1 MAENIFQK
9 IQELRSA
16 AAIPARGRAAQDWF
30 RKTVRNLYGDR
41 SLSGREQFLQ
51 AEDAKLI
58 SRASVARTGKLFM
71 FVYDP
76 KLKKKLPYY
85 DRFPL
90 IFVLEVRGGGLL
102 GLNMHYLPV
111 TLRLKLFNQLIV
123 LLNNQNMDDETRLR
137 LSYKVIK
144 NASKYQ
150 SALSLI
156 REYKAKYI
164 RSKLLEVQPQDW
176 EIVMFLPTET
186 FRKSGKHT
194 IWAATRKEIREGN
207 KKRALAAQKKREKV
221 RTDRQTRLDEIVE
234 QERKKRRR

>member
-9 IQELRSA
+9 IQELRSD

-30 RKTVRNLYGDR
+30 RKTVRSLYGDR
-41 SLSGREQFLQ
+41 QLSGRERFIQ
-51 AEDAKLI
+51 AEGAKLV
-58 SRASVARTGKLFM
+58 SRASIRRTGKLFM

-76 KLKKKLPYY
+76 KLKKQLPYY
-85 DRFPL
+85 DRFPM
-90 IFVLEVRGGGLL
+90 IFVLEVRGGSLL
-102 GLNMHYLPV
+102 GLNMHYLPINRR
-111 TLRLKLFNQLIV
+111 LRLFNRLIE
-123 LLNNQNMDDETRLR
+123 LLNDDNMDENTRLR
-137 LSYKVIK
+137 LSYIAIK
-144 NASKYQ
+144 DSSKFQ

-176 EIVMFLPTET
+176 EIAMFLPTET
-186 FRKSGKHT
+186 FRKSGKNT
-194 IWAATRKEIREGN
+194 IWDATRKEIREGN

-234 QERKKRRR
+234 QERKKRRL